1 MKSQTRR
8 QALVWGG
15 LLIFFGVITLAETF
29 TDLTAWTWVVLLAA
43 AGLGVFAVY
52 LTDRSDRGLL
62 IPAYVLWAISGLIAL
77 IMLNFLR
84 DESIATYVLAAIA
97 LPFLVVFLR
106 DRSKWG
112 ALIPAY
118 VLLAIG
124 VMVGLIGAG
133 VLNDLLIPAYVMF
146 AIAIPFFVVYARNSK
161 QWWALIPG
169 GIMAVIGL
177 SFLIAEAAVQY
188 IAPAVLIIAGA
199 WILVRMFTRG
209 EPVDIV
215 RQPSADAPA
224 PAGPE
229 ADEPPELG

>member
-1 MKSQTRR
+1 MTIMKTQARR
-8 QALVWGG
+8 QDIVWGG
-15 LLIFFGVITLAETF
+15 LLILFGVMALVEAY
-29 TDLTAWTWVVLLAA
+29 TDLTAWVWVGVLAA
-43 AGLGVFAVY
+43 AGLGAFGVY

-62 IPAYVLWAISGLIAL
+62 IPAYVLWAIAGLVGLIE
-77 IMLNFLR
+77 LNILR

-106 DRSKWG
+106 DRDQWW

-124 VMVGLIGAG
+124 VMVGLIGLG
-133 VLNDLLIPAYVMF
+133 VLDDLLIPAYVMF
-146 AIAIPFFVVYARNSK
+146 AIAIPFFAVYARNTK

-188 IAPAVLIIAGA
+188 IGPAVLILVGA
-199 WILVRMFTRG
+199 WVLMRQFMRR
-209 EPVDIV
+209 EPT
-215 RQPSADAPA
+215 
-224 PAGPE
+224 GPE
-229 ADEPPELG
+229 ADQPPAE